1 MTLSLAQALAPHIR
15 VNGLALGA
23 ILPPSGAGEL
33 DPSWIRRVP
42 LQRWA
47 TLEET
52 TDALFFLLAGPDF
65 ITGTI
70 LHLDGGRQLT

>member
-1 MTLSLAQALAPHIR
+1 MTVSLAQALAPSIR

-23 ILPPSGAGEL
+23 ILPASGAKAP
-33 DPSWIRRVP
+33 DPAWIKQVP

-52 TDALFFLLAGPDF
+52 TDALLFLLAGPDF
-65 ITGTI
+65 LTGTI
-70 LHLDGGRQLT
+70 LHLDGGRHLT